1 MHRLP
6 ETDDRRS
13 RPLCTLPAKGSPMI
27 AIVERPERLPNGSWC
42 TRCGARPGIAGPAWI
57 CRICI
62 ARPERLPDYASVYNP
77 RRLPLPPGTP
87 GARERYRAVGLCN
100 CGRRRDRAD
109 RVNCKRC
116 RRRLADTTQRYR
128 LAHPGVLATGQQ
140 AHRDYLAERR
150 QRRTAAGRCPECG
163 GERDRPADRKLCARC
178 RRRAADSTAAYRTRR
193 AARADSS

>member
-1 MHRLP
+1 
-6 ETDDRRS
+6 
-13 RPLCTLPAKGSPMI
+13 MI

-100 CGRRRDRAD
+100 CGRRRDRPD

-116 RRRLADTTQRYR
+116 RPRLAKTAQRYR
-128 LAHPGVLATGQQ
+128 ESHPEVVAAVQA
-140 AHRDYLAERR
+140 AHRGWIAERR
-150 QRRTAAGRCPECG
+150 QRWTAAGQCPECG
-163 GERDRPADRKLCARC
+163 RDRDRPDRKLCARC
-178 RRRAADSTAAYRTRR
+178 RRYAADKQRAHRMRRTARE
-193 AARADSS
+193 DSPCGDSRPPAQQPKDGRIGRLCT